1 MSRTSKSGRKPS
13 KAKPAKTKPSRER
26 VRAHRTR
33 MRAQGLKLVQMWL
46 PDVNSP
52 EFAAEAHRQSLA
64 IAQSSTER
72 EDQAFIDAI
81 TDPDALYE
89 RRRG

>member
-1 MSRTSKSGRKPS
+1 MPRATAKRRK
-13 KAKPAKTKPSRER
+13 ATKPAKSSRDK
-26 VRAHRTR
+26 VRAYRTR
-33 MRAQGLKLVQMWL
+33 MRAQGMRLVQMWL

-52 EFAAEAHRQSLA
+52 EFKAEAHRQSLA
-64 IAQSSTER
+64 AAQSPTER

-89 RRRG
+89 RRRD

>member
-1 MSRTSKSGRKPS
+1 MPR
-13 KAKPAKTKPSRER
+13 PSRKSAR
-26 VRAHRTR
+26 KSTRSKPKSSRDKVRAYRAR

-64 IAQSSTER
+64 IAQSPTER
-72 EDQAFIDAI
+72 DDQAFIDAI

-89 RRRG
+89 RRRD